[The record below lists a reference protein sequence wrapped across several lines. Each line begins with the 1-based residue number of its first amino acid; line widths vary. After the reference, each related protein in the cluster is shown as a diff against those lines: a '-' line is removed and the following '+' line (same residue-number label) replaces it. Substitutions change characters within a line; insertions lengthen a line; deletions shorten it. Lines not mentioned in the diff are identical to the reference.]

1 MKGFLYYIWKN
12 RLLPDSGL
20 HTADGTKLEI
30 ISYGQ
35 PGERDNIFENVK
47 IRVGDKEQCGNVVL
61 LQKSAAD
68 ERATNGKAILHIKA
82 KENSD
87 EPVCSTHVT
96 CDVPGLFLTLPHG
109 LESEYSKA
117 EQQQQCLQCE
127 NIIGCI
133 SKIEMSSFLSRLAV
147 ERIEEKANGIMHTF
161 SLCNNFWDDTLFKT
175 IARSFGFGIQ
185 SNVFEKWAR
194 NLDMNALGKHRDNLL
209 QIEAIMFG
217 QAGLL
222 CEESI
227 PHYYLKEAQGST
239 YYKEI
244 SREYRFLKNKF
255 GLQEIDHKEWNCG
268 NASPHVR
275 IARLAALYSTRR
287 IGISAIMA
295 CDTASEYC
303 NIIDTTPT
311 GYWHNH
317 TCLGG
322 TETTGNGGMKQRQL
336 DVIIIN
342 AVVPT
347 LYIYGKHRNN
357 SAICSKAEDLLY
369 HIKAEE
375 NSIVKKWKE
384 KGVTVECAA
393 DSQAVIQL
401 EKMYCRTCNCTK
413 CRIAYHYIKDCLR

>member
-1 MKGFLYYIWKN
+1 MKGILNYIWKN
-12 RLLPDSGL
+12 RLLPRNGL
-20 HTADGTKLEI
+20 HTVDGTSIEVV
-30 ISYGQ
+30 SYGHE
-35 PGERDNIFENVK
+35 GGDDYLFRDTM
-47 IRVGDKEQCGNVVL
+47 IRIDNEVQCGNVVL
-61 LQKSAAD
+61 GRGINAED
-68 ERATNGKAILHIKA
+68 EGIILHITTEECT
-82 KENSD
+82 ENSRS
-87 EPVCSTHVT
+87 STHT
-96 CDVPGLFLTLPHG
+96 SVPHLCIELPRG
-109 LESEYSKA
+109 LEAEFARA
-117 EQQQQCLQCE
+117 EQQQESLPCDGT
-127 NIIGCI
+127 IGYMNSIDI
-133 SKIEMSSFLSRLAV
+133 SGFLSRLAV

-161 SLCNNFWDDTLFKT
+161 SLCNNLWDDTLFKT

-393 DSQAVIQL
+393 DSQAIIQL

>member
-1 MKGFLYYIWKN
+1 MKGILNYIWKN
-12 RLLPDSGL
+12 RLLPRNGL
-20 HTADGTKLEI
+20 HTVDGTSIEVV
-30 ISYGQ
+30 SYGHE
-35 PGERDNIFENVK
+35 GGDDYLFRDTM
-47 IRVGDKEQCGNVVL
+47 IRINNEVQCGNVVL
-61 LQKSAAD
+61 GRGINAED
-68 ERATNGKAILHIKA
+68 EGIILHITTEECT
-82 KENSD
+82 ENSRS
-87 EPVCSTHVT
+87 STHT
-96 CDVPGLFLTLPHG
+96 SVPYLCIELPHG

-127 NIIGCI
+127 NIIGSI
-133 SKIEMSSFLSRLAV
+133 SKIEMSSLLSRLAV

-161 SLCNNFWDDTLFKT
+161 SLCNNLWDDTLFKT

-393 DSQAVIQL
+393 DSQAIIQL

>member
-1 MKGFLYYIWKN
+1 MKGILNYIWKN
-12 RLLPDSGL
+12 RLLPRNGL
-20 HTADGTKLEI
+20 HTVDGTSIEVV
-30 ISYGQ
+30 SYGHE
-35 PGERDNIFENVK
+35 GGDDYLFRDTM
-47 IRVGDKEQCGNVVL
+47 IRIDNEVQCGNVVL
-61 LQKSAAD
+61 GRGINAED
-68 ERATNGKAILHIKA
+68 EGIILHITTEECT
-82 KENSD
+82 ENSRS
-87 EPVCSTHVT
+87 STHT
-96 CDVPGLFLTLPHG
+96 SVPYLCIELPHG

-127 NIIGCI
+127 NIIGSI
-133 SKIEMSSFLSRLAV
+133 SKIEMNSFLSRLAV

-161 SLCNNFWDDTLFKT
+161 SLCNNLWDDTLFKT

-209 QIEAIMFG
+209 QIDAIMFG

-393 DSQAVIQL
+393 DSQAIIQL

>member
-1 MKGFLYYIWKN
+1 M
-12 RLLPDSGL
+12 PDSGL

-61 LQKSAAD
+61 GRGINAED
-68 ERATNGKAILHIKA
+68 EGIILHITTEECT
-82 KENSD
+82 ENSRS
-87 EPVCSTHVT
+87 STHT
-96 CDVPGLFLTLPHG
+96 SVPHLCIELPRG
-109 LESEYSKA
+109 LEAEFA
-117 EQQQQCLQCE
+117 RTEQQQQCLQCE
-127 NIIGCI
+127 NIIGSI

-161 SLCNNFWDDTLFKT
+161 SLCNNLWDDTLFKT

-255 GLQEIDHKEWNCG
+255 DLQEIDHKEWNCG

-275 IARLAALYSTRR
+275 IARLASLYSTRR

-393 DSQAVIQL
+393 DSQAIIQL

-413 CRIAYHYIKDCLR
+413 CRIAYHYIKDCLK

>member
-1 MKGFLYYIWKN
+1 MKGILNYIWKN
-12 RLLPDSGL
+12 RLLPRNGL
-20 HTADGTKLEI
+20 HTVDGTSIEVV
-30 ISYGQ
+30 SYGHE
-35 PGERDNIFENVK
+35 GGDDYLFRDTM
-47 IRVGDKEQCGNVVL
+47 IRIDNEVQCGNVVL
-61 LQKSAAD
+61 GRGINAED
-68 ERATNGKAILHIKA
+68 EGIILHITTEECT
-82 KENSD
+82 ENSRS
-87 EPVCSTHVT
+87 STHT
-96 CDVPGLFLTLPHG
+96 SVPYLCIELPHG

-127 NIIGCI
+127 NIIGSI
-133 SKIEMSSFLSRLAV
+133 SKIEMNSFLSRLAV

-161 SLCNNFWDDTLFKT
+161 SLCNNLWDDTLFKT

-317 TCLGG
+317 TCFGG

-384 KGVTVECAA
+384 KGVTVECAT
-393 DSQAVIQL
+393 DSQAIIQL

>member
-1 MKGFLYYIWKN
+1 MKGILNYIWKN
-12 RLLPDSGL
+12 RLLPRNGL
-20 HTADGTKLEI
+20 HTVDGTSIEVV
-30 ISYGQ
+30 SYGHE
-35 PGERDNIFENVK
+35 GGDDYLFRDTM
-47 IRVGDKEQCGNVVL
+47 IRIDNEVQCGNVVL
-61 LQKSAAD
+61 GRGINAED
-68 ERATNGKAILHIKA
+68 EGIILHITTEECT
-82 KENSD
+82 ENSR
-87 EPVCSTHVT
+87 SSAHTS
-96 CDVPGLFLTLPHG
+96 VPYLCIELPRG
-109 LESEYSKA
+109 LEAEFARA

-127 NIIGCI
+127 NIIGSI

-161 SLCNNFWDDTLFKT
+161 SLCNNLWDDTLFKT

-311 GYWHNH
+311 GYGHNH

-393 DSQAVIQL
+393 DSQAIIQL